1 MTVLSLNSFAAG
13 KWVAP
18 SGKVSQLKSAVDG
31 RVMAEIGARLDFG
44 SMTDHARKVGG
55 PALRSLTFHQRA
67 AMLKALAQYLNERR
81 DALYELSYDTGAT
94 KADSMIDIDGGI
106 GTMFVYASKG
116 RRELPDDVI
125 YIDGNLEQLG
135 KTGAFLGQHVA
146 TSLQG
151 VAVHINAFNFPVWGM
166 LEKLAPT
173 LLAGVPA
180 IVKPASATAWL
191 AEAAFRMIVEAGIL
205 PDGAVQFVAGSTG
218 DLLDRLGSQ
227 DVVSFTG
234 SAATA
239 GMLRSNEN
247 LLGNA
252 VRFVAEQDSL
262 NATILG
268 PDAAPGTPEFD
279 TFVREVHREM
289 TAKAGQKCTAI
300 RRVLVPAEHRDAV
313 IEAISDRLAK
323 TVIGDPR
330 AEATKMGALA
340 SLAQREDVL
349 EKARLIGSQARLVF
363 GNTDGSSPAGVDAG
377 GAFVSPML
385 FACDDPDNAEKVHSV
400 EAFGPVSTVMAYR
413 DLDHATALANRG
425 SGSLVASVFTHDPQ
439 VARKVVLASGAWHG
453 RLYFADRDTGREATG
468 HGSPLPHLV
477 HGGPGRAGGGEEMGG
492 IRGVMHYMQRT
503 AIQASPDLL
512 AGITEDLR
520 ARIEDPAEGCPSL
533 PDDLRGTGD
542 RPYAGDGLPRGDA
555 RRHRTFRR
563 VHRRQFLRPHGR
575 GGGEGKSV
583 LPRPRRARLPDPV
596 LRGWAVRRPRT
607 RPGARQLRSRHP
619 ALHEAGL
626 ARRRVEGAADG
637 KIEDAAQCRVRRGA
651 LGRGGDQSGRR
662 AGRDLR
668 TPDDERDV
676 VRDRGRRSQFRRS
689 PPRLH
694 ASRPARQSVQMASSV
709 QQNALTLSPVRTTST
724 ATIAAEP
731 IWLTK
736 P

>member
-18 SGKVSQLKSAVDG
+18 SGSLTSLKSAVDG
-31 RVMAEIGARLDFG
+31 RVIAELGAELDFAA
-44 SMTDHARKVGG
+44 MIEHARAVGG
-55 PALRSLTFHQRA
+55 PALRALTFHERA
-67 AMLKALAQYLNERR
+67 AKLKALAQYLNERR
-81 DALYELSYDTGAT
+81 DALYELSYETGAT
-94 KADSMIDIDGGI
+94 KPDSMIDIDGGI
-106 GTMFVYASKG
+106 GTVFVFASKG

-125 YIDGNLEQLG
+125 YVDGNLEQLG
-135 KTGAFLGQHVA
+135 KTGAFVGQHVA

-191 AEAAFRMIVEAGIL
+191 AEAAFRMIVESGLL

-239 GMLRSNEN
+239 N
-247 LLGNA
+247 LLRKTPTILENA
-252 VRFVAEQDSL
+252 TRFIAEQDSL

-279 TFVREVHREM
+279 IFVKEVHREM

-300 RRVLVPAEHRDAV
+300 RRILVPTDHREAV
-313 IEAISDRLAK
+313 IEAISARLAK

-330 AEATKMGALA
+330 AEATRMGALA
-340 SLAQREDVL
+340 SLAQRRDVL
-349 EKARLIGSQARLVF
+349 DKAALIGSEARQVYGTENGF
-363 GNTDGSSPAGVDAG
+363 ADGVDAEN

-385 FACDDPDNAEKVHSV
+385 FACDDPDGADKVHSV

-425 SGSLVASVFTHDPQ
+425 AGSLVASVFTHDPA
-439 VARKVVLASGAWHG
+439 VARRVVLASGAFHG
-453 RLYFADRDTGREATG
+453 RLYFANRDTGREATG

-503 AIQASPDLL
+503 ALQASPDLL
-512 AGITEDLR
+512 TGITRIYVKGATPIPGQKHPFRLRFPELEIGHTLETAERQVTLED
-520 ARIEDPAEGCPSL
+520 IEHFAEFTGDTFYAHMDEEAAKANPFFPGRVAHGYLILSFAAGLFVDPAPGPVL
-533 PDDLRGTGD
+533 ANYGLDNLRFMKPVSPGD
-542 RPYAGDGLPRGDA
+542 RLKVRLTAKAKTRRNADYGEVRWDVTVVNQDGEQVAGYELL
-555 RRHRTFRR
+555 TMN
-563 VHRRQFLRPHGR
+563 
-575 GGGEGKSV
+575 
-583 LPRPRRARLPDPV
+583 
-596 LRGWAVRRPRT
+596 
-607 RPGARQLRSRHP
+607 
-619 ALHEAGL
+619 
-626 ARRRVEGAADG
+626 
-637 KIEDAAQCRVRRGA
+637 
-651 LGRGGDQSGRR
+651 
-662 AGRDLR
+662 
-668 TPDDERDV
+668 
-676 VRDRGRRSQFRRS
+676 
-689 PPRLH
+689 
-694 ASRPARQSVQMASSV
+694 QM
-709 QQNALTLSPVRTTST
+709 
-724 ATIAAEP
+724 
-731 IWLTK
+731 
-736 P
+736 